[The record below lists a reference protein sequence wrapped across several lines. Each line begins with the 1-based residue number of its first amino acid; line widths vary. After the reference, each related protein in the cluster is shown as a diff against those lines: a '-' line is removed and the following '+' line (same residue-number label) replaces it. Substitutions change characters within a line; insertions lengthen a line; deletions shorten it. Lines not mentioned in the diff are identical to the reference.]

1 MELLLKLAN
10 DGSTV
15 VGGPTRI
22 IMWVG
27 QPGCQQFHYGTGFSI
42 PKMGSCQHQLQ
53 PVPAGAFFFVR
64 RILVFPIHQAET
76 SSHLSPNLVTR
87 VTDFLDLL
95 MKK

>member
-1 MELLLKLAN
+1 M
-10 DGSTV
+10 
-15 VGGPTRI
+15 
-22 IMWVG
+22 VG
-27 QPGCQQFHYGTGFSI
+27 QPWWEGLPESLCGFASRVASNFI
-42 PKMGSCQHQLQ
+42 MELVFPFPKWAFANIRPNLV
-53 PVPAGAFFFVR
+53 PVGPFFFVR